1 MLLKELGEPMEI
13 VKKENLLDRY
23 QAGKDKSLDR
33 LLLFITRLPQDQLYA
48 YAEIFDYDP
57 ETSTVEDLVN
67 HIEYYVVNSYFHRFS
82 SLKQYLYDLIMN
94 CAEGNNVFYNILITL
109 FPNLE
114 DVDLLTEELIDALN
128 SDTYYIETSY
138 GLIEMRNSPIAKKSE
153 RRVNYE

>member
-13 VKKENLLDRY
+13 VSKEKFLDRY

-82 SLKQYLYDLIMN
+82 NLAQYLYDLIMN
-94 CAEGNNVFYNILITL
+94 HTMEEDNIFYKILITL
-109 FPNLE
+109 YPNLE
-114 DVDLLTEELIDALN
+114 DIDLLIEELIDALN

-138 GLIEMRNSPIAKKSE
+138 GLIEMRNSPIAKK
-153 RRVNYE
+153 